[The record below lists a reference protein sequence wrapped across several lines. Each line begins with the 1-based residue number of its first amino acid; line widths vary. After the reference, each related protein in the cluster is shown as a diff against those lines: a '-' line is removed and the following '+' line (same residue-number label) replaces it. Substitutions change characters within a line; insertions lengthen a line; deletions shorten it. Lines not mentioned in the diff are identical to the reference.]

1 MERQI
6 STGENTLPTVIVLRL
21 SVLIS
26 VCMKEML
33 FTHTISYSLTLT
45 ITHIDIG
52 IQFTT
57 GIIEV
62 ATHIPTTTV
71 VDSCTQRSIVA
82 GLTVALED
90 DINDTRRTLGT
101 ELSRGVV
108 NNFYALDTLSRNL
121 LKDITTIVGSQTAGL
136 AIDPHLDAAIATQG
150 YLTVSG
156 NLNAGDV
163 FQQIRSS
170 TSCCC
175 QNLVDSKRLTVNL
188 QFHL

>member
-1 MERQI
+1 
-6 STGENTLPTVIVLRL
+6 
-21 SVLIS
+21 
-26 VCMKEML
+26 ML
-33 FTHTISYSLTLT
+33 FTLAPTQAFMLT
-45 ITHIDIG
+45 IANIDIG
-52 IQFTT
+52 VQLAAGVIK
-57 GIIEV
+57 V